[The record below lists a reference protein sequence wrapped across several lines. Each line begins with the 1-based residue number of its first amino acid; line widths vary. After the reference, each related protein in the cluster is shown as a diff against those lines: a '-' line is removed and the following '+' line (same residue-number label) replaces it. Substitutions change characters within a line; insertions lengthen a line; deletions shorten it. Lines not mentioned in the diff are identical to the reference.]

1 MPANR
6 PFVRLVSVSS
16 LVALLSASVAAA
28 AGGPPDLAP
37 VSTPRSVASAVL
49 GPLQSTLAAF
59 PVEQFLAHWW
69 VFPASILFSTVALA
83 SGVSGALFFSPFF
96 MFVVGLAPAQA
107 IGAGLLTEVFGMGNG
122 LRSYVSQGVV
132 DYATAKWLLLGAVP
146 AVVGGA
152 LAAHFVPAGIL
163 KLLFGAGLFVLA
175 AIIVLTDSPGECEPG
190 EGEGDYLR
198 ERNEGNGETVVEATD
213 GETFVYDTCW
223 RPPGVAL
230 STVGGFVT
238 GLISAGL
245 PELVTTQLIV
255 RCRVPPRVAVATSVF
270 VLAVAAVAGAV
281 VHALT
286 ATPVWYVVAWSVP
299 GVLIGGTIGTRAG
312 KFVPSEQMETG
323 LGVVF
328 ALVGALVLGVELL
341 V

>member
-1 MPANR
+1 MPASGSLL
-6 PFVRLVSVSS
+6 RLPVVS
-16 LVALLSASVAAA
+16 LLGVAPSSASVVADPALVDLQRA
-28 AGGPPDLAP
+28 LAG
-37 VSTPRSVASAVL
+37 
-49 GPLQSTLAAF
+49 F
-59 PVEQFLAHWW
+59 PVDTFLAHWW
-69 VFPASILFSTVALA
+69 VFPASIVFSTIALA

-96 MFVVGLAPAQA
+96 MFVVGLVPAQA

-122 LRSYVSQGVV
+122 LRSYVRQGVV

-152 LAAHFVPAGIL
+152 LVAHSVPDDL
-163 KLLFGAGLFVLA
+163 LTLLFGAGLFVLA
-175 AIIVLTDSPGECEPG
+175 AVIVLTDSPEECEPG
-190 EGEGDYLR
+190 EREGDYLR
-198 ERNEGNGETVVEATD
+198 ERNEDNGRTVVEAAD
-213 GETFVYDTCW
+213 GERYEYDTCW

-245 PELVTTQLIV
+245 PELVTTQLV
-255 RCRVPPRVAVATSVF
+255 ARCRVPPRVAVATSVF

-286 ATPVWYVVAWSVP
+286 ASPVWYVVAWSVP
-299 GVLIGGTIGTRAG
+299 GVLIGGTIGSRAG
-312 KFVPSEQMETG
+312 KYVPSELMETG

-341 V
+341 A